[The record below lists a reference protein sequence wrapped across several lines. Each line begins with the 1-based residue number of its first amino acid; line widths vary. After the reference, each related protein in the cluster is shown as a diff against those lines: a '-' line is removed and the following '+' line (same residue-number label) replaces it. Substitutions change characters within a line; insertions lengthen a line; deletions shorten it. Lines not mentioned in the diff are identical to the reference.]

1 MWSVLTSG
9 RYGYLADYLVW
20 TVLLLSVTANAVLF
34 LRFARRNQQSRR
46 RLIVGNLLVLAS
58 LLSAVAWIGET
69 YFRFIRI
76 STDSFGVTLPAQR
89 WFQRYVVLNSWGC
102 RDREWLPT
110 PPANVRRVLVLGD
123 SFAWGWGVER
133 VEDRV
138 GERLAVGLR
147 QVWRAPVECMTLAQP
162 GWDTGDQLEPLRA
175 ALDAFRVDEV
185 ILIHVPND
193 IERLLP
199 VRRDFDPKRPPR
211 CTWFNT
217 DASAFFEHLYYHV
230 YLPRVPTVSGFH
242 DWLADGYADPGTW
255 TAQQERLRALV
266 ETCRAKQIP
275 FRVALF
281 PFLRT
286 GGRRF
291 DGERIARIHA
301 AFFESIGVP
310 VVDLRPALGTRPAG
324 ELIVSTRDAHP
335 NAEAH
340 AIAADALL
348 DAFYAR
354 PATGDP

>member
-9 RYGYLADYLVW
+9 RYGYVADYLVW
-20 TVLLLSVTANAVLF
+20 TVFLLSVAVNAVLF
-34 LRFARRNQQSRR
+34 IRFASRKGRSRR
-46 RLIVGNLLVLAS
+46 ALVVGNLLVLAT

-69 YFRFIRI
+69 YFRFMRI

-89 WFQRYVVLNSWGC
+89 WFQRHVVLNSWGC

-110 PPANVRRVLVLGD
+110 PPANVRRILVLGD

-138 GERLAVGLR
+138 AERLAAGLR
-147 QVWRAPVECMTLAQP
+147 QVWRCPVEGMTLAQP
-162 GWDTGDQLEPLRA
+162 GWDTGDQLDPLRA

-199 VRRDFDPKRPPR
+199 VRLDFDPKRPPR

-217 DASAFFEHLYYHV
+217 DSSALFEHLYYHV

-242 DWLADGYADPGTW
+242 DWLADGYADPRTW

-266 ETCRAKQIP
+266 ETCRAKQVP

-281 PFLRT
+281 PFLRA
-286 GGRRF
+286 GGTRF
-291 DGERIARIHA
+291 DGDRIARMHA
-301 AFFESIGVP
+301 AFFESIGAP
-310 VVDLRPALGTRPAG
+310 VVDLRPALETRTAE
-324 ELIVSTRDAHP
+324 ELIVSARDAHP
-335 NAEAH
+335 NADAH
-340 AIAADALL
+340 ALAADAVL

-354 PATGDP
+354 PAKGDP